1 MELYLIG
8 RDLCHSIAFLLS
20 DKSLESQNVK
30 NNGQIMVLLLSQS
43 IAESE
48 LQQKKEKET
57 KASVSR
63 TRQAAEALSSRKD
76 SEWLSF
82 VVFIKLH
89 FDWASYFMK
98 WLCFVVEFLSLWN
111 TSFLTETRYIMIVQK
126 RSGSHRIQ

>member
-1 MELYLIG
+1 MEHLFNW
-8 RDLCHSIAFLLS
+8 DLCHSITFLLS

-30 NNGQIMVLLLSQS
+30 NNGQIMVVILSQS

-82 VVFIKLH
+82 VVFIYTL
-89 FDWASYFMK
+89 
-98 WLCFVVEFLSLWN
+98 
-111 TSFLTETRYIMIVQK
+111 IGQ
-126 RSGSHRIQ
+126 RIS

>member
-1 MELYLIG
+1 M
-8 RDLCHSIAFLLS
+8 
-20 DKSLESQNVK
+20 K

-82 VVFIKLH
+82 VVFIYTLIGH
-89 FDWASYFMK
+89 HIS
-98 WLCFVVEFLSLWN
+98 
-111 TSFLTETRYIMIVQK
+111 
-126 RSGSHRIQ
+126 

>member
-1 MELYLIG
+1 MT
-8 RDLCHSIAFLLS
+8 FLLS

-48 LQQKKEKET
+48 LQQKKEEET

-76 SEWLSF
+76 SE
-82 VVFIKLH
+82 
-89 FDWASYFMK
+89 
-98 WLCFVVEFLSLWN
+98 
-111 TSFLTETRYIMIVQK
+111 
-126 RSGSHRIQ
+126 